1 MNNPFQALE
10 ELRNSLPQGEEDLTQ
25 PVPQKDYAPKDF
37 KIFYERKGRAGK
49 EATIIECPHSMTVAD
64 VALLAKKLKSIMGT
78 GGSARDNEILLQGDR
93 RMALETALP
102 KALK

>member
-10 ELRNSLPQGEEDLTQ
+10 ALRGSLPEGDDRQ
-25 PVPQKDYAPKDF
+25 PRPQPQKTPTLKDF

-49 EATIIECPHSMTVAD
+49 EATIIECPLSMTDEQVEG
-64 VALLAKKLKSIMGT
+64 LAKNLKRIMGT
-78 GGSARDNEILLQGDR
+78 GGSVRGNEILLQGDR
-93 RMALETALP
+93 RKALESALA